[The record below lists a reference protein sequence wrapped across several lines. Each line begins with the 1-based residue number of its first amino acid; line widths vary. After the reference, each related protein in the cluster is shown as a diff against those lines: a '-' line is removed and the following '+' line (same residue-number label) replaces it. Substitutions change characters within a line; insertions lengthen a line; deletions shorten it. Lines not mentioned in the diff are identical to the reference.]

1 MTSAPPR
8 ASGRVL
14 VLMPTRRDSER
25 TRQLFQEA
33 GVECD
38 ICGDLGEVCFEL
50 RKGAGALLLTD
61 ETLAHDQAGQLAE
74 AMRAQAPWSTVP
86 VIVVAREGASAQVER
101 NASDDLGGLIV
112 VERPVRTR
120 PLLSLT
126 LSVLRG
132 HTALRRSQLV
142 LAEQAEQLRS
152 ADRRKDEFLATL
164 AHELRNPL
172 APIRAGLDL
181 LGKSRDEAST
191 ERALKVMDRQLKHM
205 VRLIDDLLD
214 VSRITQGRL
223 ELVRTRLELG
233 TVIDTAIEASR
244 PHVERNRHQLRVS
257 VEERSLPLD
266 ADLTRLAQVV
276 GNLLN
281 NASKYTP
288 PGGMIEVTARQQ
300 GHEAVIDVTDNGIGI
315 PEAQLS
321 EVFEMFN
328 QVNRAMDRS
337 QGGLGIGLALVRRLV
352 ELHGGS
358 VAARSPGP
366 GQGST
371 FTLRLPLAEAVGK
384 ADESGSHG
392 SPALHALKKR
402 VLVVD
407 DNEDAA
413 EMLALML
420 KQAEYDTSQ
429 ASDGPS
435 ALAAVESFTPDV
447 VILDIGLP
455 GMSGYD
461 VARVLRRQ
469 KGNELELIALTGW
482 GSREDKQKAFEAGFD
497 VHLTKPVDANMLYR
511 ALAELDARD
520 APQPRAVT

>member
-1 MTSAPPR
+1 MTSSVPQG
-8 ASGRVL
+8 SGRVL

-25 TRQLFQEA
+25 TQQLFTEA
-33 GVECD
+33 SIPCSV
-38 ICGDLGEVCFEL
+38 CGDLAEVCREL
-50 RKGAGALLLTD
+50 REGAGALLLTD
-61 ETLAHDQAGQLAE
+61 EALVDDPGQLAE
-74 AMRAQAPWSTVP
+74 AMRARAPWSTVP
-86 VIVVAREGASAQVER
+86 VIVIAREGTSQQVER
-101 NASDDLGGLIV
+101 SASEVLGSVIV
-112 VERPVRTR
+112 VERPVRMR

-132 HTALRRSQLV
+132 HTALRRSQLA

-181 LGKSRDEAST
+181 LGRSHDEAST

-223 ELVRTRLELG
+223 ELVRTQLELG
-233 TVIDTAIEASR
+233 TVIDAAVEACR
-244 PHVERNRHQLRVS
+244 PHLERHRHQLRVS
-257 VEERSLPLD
+257 IEDRALPLD

-281 NASKYTP
+281 NACKYTP
-288 PGGMIEVTARQQ
+288 ADGVIEIAARQQ
-300 GHEAVIDVTDNGIGI
+300 GSDAVIEVKDNGIGI
-315 PEAQLS
+315 PEEKLS
-321 EVFEMFN
+321 EVFEMFS
-328 QVNRAMDRS
+328 QVNRTMDRS
-337 QGGLGIGLALVRRLV
+337 QGGLGIGLALVRKLV

-358 VAARSPGP
+358 VAAESPGP

-371 FTLRLPLAEAVGK
+371 FTLRLPVAEAAPK
-384 ADESGSHG
+384 AEDSAPQGPRA
-392 SPALHALKKR
+392 SPPIKRR

-420 KQAEYDTSQ
+420 EQAEYDTSQ

-435 ALAAVESFTPDV
+435 ALAAVEAFTPDV

-455 GMSGYD
+455 GMSGYE
-461 VARVLRRQ
+461 VARALRRQ
-469 KGNELELIALTGW
+469 KGNGLELIALTGW

-497 VHLTKPVDANMLYR
+497 VHLTKPVDASMLYR
-511 ALAELDARD
+511 ALAELERREP
-520 APQPRAVT
+520 PQLRAVT

>member
-1 MTSAPPR
+1 MTEGAP
-8 ASGRVL
+8 STSDRVL
-14 VLMPTRRDSER
+14 VLMPTRRDAER
-25 TRQLFQEA
+25 TRQLFEEA
-33 GVECD
+33 GVACAV
-38 ICGDLGEVCFEL
+38 CNDLADLCREL
-50 RKGAGALLLTD
+50 REGAGALLLTD
-61 ETLAHDQAGQLAE
+61 DVLIHDHAGQLAE

-86 VIVVAREGASAQVER
+86 LIVIAREGTSQQVER
-101 NASDDLGGLIV
+101 AASEDLGSLIV
-112 VERPVRTR
+112 VERPVRMR

-181 LGKSRDEAST
+181 LGNSREPASMD
-191 ERALKVMDRQLKHM
+191 RALKVMDRQLKHM

-233 TVIDTAIEASR
+233 TIIDSAVEACR
-244 PHVERNRHQLRVS
+244 PHLERNRHQLRVT
-257 VEERSLPLD
+257 VENRAVPLD

-288 PGGMIEVTARQQ
+288 AGGLIEVSAFKQ
-300 GHEAVIDVTDNGIGI
+300 GTDAVIEVKDNGIGI
-315 PEAQLS
+315 PQAQLC
-321 EVFEMFN
+321 EVFEMFS
-328 QVNRAMDRS
+328 QVNRTTERS
-337 QGGLGIGLALVRRLV
+337 QGGLGIGLALVRKLV

-358 VAARSPGP
+358 VVANSAGP

-371 FTLRLPLAEAVGK
+371 FTLRLPVAEA
-384 ADESGSHG
+384 AASTDASGPHAAA
-392 SPALHALKKR
+392 ALHPSKRR

-455 GMSGYD
+455 GMCGYD
-461 VARVLRRQ
+461 VARALRRQ

-482 GSREDKQKAFEAGFD
+482 GSREDKQKAIEAGFD

-511 ALAELDARD
+511 ALAELEQRPP
-520 APQPRAVT
+520 PQLRAVT

>member
-1 MTSAPPR
+1 
-8 ASGRVL
+8 
-14 VLMPTRRDSER
+14 MPTRRDSER
-25 TRQLFQEA
+25 TQQLFQEA
-33 GVECD
+33 SIDCSV
-38 ICGDLGEVCFEL
+38 CGDLAEVCREL
-50 RKGAGALLLTD
+50 RKGAGVLLLTD
-61 ETLAHDQAGQLAE
+61 ETLAHDQTGQLAE
-74 AMRAQAPWSTVP
+74 TMREQAPWSAVP
-86 VIVVAREGASAQVER
+86 VIVVAREGTSHQVER
-101 NASDDLGGLIV
+101 SASEALGSVIV
-112 VERPVRTR
+112 VERPVRMR

-132 HTALRRSQLV
+132 HSALRRSQLV

-181 LGKSRDEAST
+181 LGQSRDEGST
-191 ERALKVMDRQLKHM
+191 QRALKVMDRQLKHM

-233 TVIDTAIEASR
+233 AVIDAAVEACR
-244 PHVERNRHQLRVS
+244 PHLERHRHQLRV
-257 VEERSLPLD
+257 EIEDLSLPLD
-266 ADLTRLAQVV
+266 ADMTRLAQVV
-276 GNLLN
+276 GNVLN
-281 NASKYTP
+281 NACKYTP
-288 PGGMIEVTARQQ
+288 AGGMIEISARQQ
-300 GHEAVIDVTDNGIGI
+300 ESEAVIEVSDNGIGI
-315 PEAQLS
+315 PETQLS
-321 EVFEMFN
+321 EVFEMFS
-328 QVNRAMDRS
+328 QVNRTMDRS
-337 QGGLGIGLALVRRLV
+337 QGGLGIGLALVRKLV

-358 VAARSPGP
+358 VTAKSPGP
-366 GQGST
+366 GRGST
-371 FTLRLPLAEAVGK
+371 FTLRLPVAAPATK
-384 ADESGSHG
+384 ADETGDG
-392 SPALHALKKR
+392 AALAPPPLRKR

-435 ALAAVESFTPDV
+435 ALAAVESFIPDV

-461 VARVLRRQ
+461 VARALRRQ
-469 KGNELELIALTGW
+469 KGSGLELIALTGW

-511 ALAELDARD
+511 TLAELEQREA
-520 APQPRAVT
+520 AQLRAVT